1 MVADQ
6 RTSNPGVGTSEGDK
20 AVFRHRGEYVVSFD
34 ERKAKILEMLRKEHP
49 DEDHTEIQVG
59 LPRVRRC
66 NSSLEYTVTSYYTYQ
81 GNKVFLRQAV
91 MIPEDPLQEDVD
103 ATILE
108 HIWNFA
114 PEAVKKLAPRT
125 IGAIDLYEEDSAL
138 DRMYVL
144 LGGPALYGLP
154 LSCVYDKLSRK
165 QKVSVASQLGR
176 VYREVQR
183 MRTVGCGYP
192 ELHLN
197 EGVDDKD
204 DPAKFFRQAIQPYQM
219 TMAEGDEMK
228 KTLPEKEEKEDE
240 SDSETYLA
248 SADDVVLTR
257 ERLANGP
264 EFHLKA
270 RQILILQ
277 LKRWIHLLHHR
288 HSVDHDDD
296 KGDDQCGLLQC
307 ALYMAREI
315 IARNPDVFEPK
326 DGDGSEDDHPNMCL
340 HNPYLGTP
348 ENIMVQFRPGRA
360 VPTITGIWDWGASA
374 FDPQFAS
381 CRPPSWLW
389 RSGVPSKEA
398 KAAETEKETYASVAA
413 AAPPPAPPA
422 PATTDNGDAGEL
434 ATVQIRGLPEGRP
447 WPAQRAELRPVFA
460 KFGRITSMH
469 VACNRETGL
478 TRNGWAKVTY
488 ADPAEAAKAC
498 RQMHGQPL
506 PARLDEQQQQQ
517 QQQPQ
522 EDSNTK
528 NVTTDN
534 ETPPKLWVCIDT
546 LSYND
551 SHWKPHLG
559 PLDACDRLAETVQQ
573 AHASRDTLWYDR
585 RGDEPLDP
593 TAIKPTD
600 PAGSEIKRA
609 FDEAVGTPFRR
620 VAYNPDMA
628 FARNLYAVVRDR
640 PWRRAVVGH
649 NLKVLEDLVTAWYER
664 EAERAANFDD
674 DDEEIRVRSRRAAV
688 SFVD

>member
-138 DRMYVL
+138 DRVYVL

-219 TMAEGDEMK
+219 PMAEGDEMK

-315 IARNPDVFEPK
+315 IARNP
-326 DGDGSEDDHPNMCL
+326 
-340 HNPYLGTP
+340 GTGTRTIILIC
-348 ENIMVQFRPGRA
+348 NIMVEFRPGRA
-360 VPTITGIWDWGASA
+360 EPTITGIWDWGASA
-374 FDPQFAS
+374 FDPH
-381 CRPPSWLW
+381 R
-389 RSGVPSKEA
+389 
-398 KAAETEKETYASVAA
+398 
-413 AAPPPAPPA
+413 
-422 PATTDNGDAGEL
+422 
-434 ATVQIRGLPEGRP
+434 
-447 WPAQRAELRPVFA
+447 
-460 KFGRITSMH
+460 
-469 VACNRETGL
+469 NRERDLCKRSSSSTP
-478 TRNGWAKVTY
+478 TNTTST
-488 ADPAEAAKAC
+488 
-498 RQMHGQPL
+498 
-506 PARLDEQQQQQ
+506 
-517 QQQPQ
+517 
-522 EDSNTK
+522 SNTK

-664 EAERAANFDD
+664 EAEWAANFDD
-674 DDEEIRVRSRRAAV
+674 DDE
-688 SFVD
+688 